1 MQLPVA
7 MTSALKK
14 ILVATDFSAGSD
26 EAITQA
32 IELGKQTAASL
43 ELVYVRELDGEG
55 LPFGPSYPTDI
66 GGAVAYAD
74 RELAVRSDRA
84 IAAGLRCNYRCL
96 EGSAAREIVRRSTE
110 TNADL
115 IVIGTHG
122 RRGLAHALLGS
133 VAERVVQQA
142 SCPVLTVPFS
152 KKAA

>member
-1 MQLPVA
+1 

-26 EAITQA
+26 EAISQA

-43 ELVYVRELDGEG
+43 EIVHVRELDGDG
-55 LPFGPSYPTDI
+55 LPFGPFYPADI
-66 GGAVAYAD
+66 GEAVAYAD
-74 RELAVRSDRA
+74 RELAVRSDRV
-84 IAAGLRCNYRCL
+84 IAAGLPCKYRNL
-96 EGSAAREIVRRSTE
+96 EGSAAREIVRRGKE

-122 RRGLAHALLGS
+122 RRGLAHAVLGS
-133 VAERVVQQA
+133 VAERVVQHA

-152 KKAA
+152 EKAA

>member
-1 MQLPVA
+1 

-43 ELVYVRELDGEG
+43 EIVHVRELDGDG
-55 LPFGPSYPTDI
+55 LPFGPFFPADI
-66 GGAVAYAD
+66 GEAVAYAD
-74 RELAVRSDRA
+74 HELAVRTDRV
-84 IAAGLRCNYRCL
+84 IAAGLPCHYRSL
-96 EGSAAREIVRRSTE
+96 EGSAAREIVRRGKE

-115 IVIGTHG
+115 IVIGTQG
-122 RRGLAHALLGS
+122 RRGLAHAMLGS
-133 VAERVVQQA
+133 VAERVVQHA

-152 KKAA
+152 EKAA

>member
-1 MQLPVA
+1 

-26 EAITQA
+26 EAMAQA

-43 ELVYVRELDGEG
+43 EIVHVRELDGDG
-55 LPFGPSYPTDI
+55 LPFGPFYPADI
-66 GGAVAYAD
+66 GEAFAYAD
-74 RELAVRSDRA
+74 RELAVRTDRV
-84 IAAGLRCNYRCL
+84 IAAGLPCRYRSL
-96 EGSAAREIVRRSTE
+96 EGSAAREIVRRGKE

-122 RRGLAHALLGS
+122 RRGLAHAVLGS
-133 VAERVVQQA
+133 VAERVVQHA

-152 KKAA
+152 EKAA